1 LWYNSTN
8 VSHQAKIRDKETNN
22 EREAA
27 MLIMHK
33 VVEKEGL
40 TWKRVDQE
48 LSDRMCGDWYDPGRV
63 IDISYLADDT

>member
-1 LWYNSTN
+1 
-8 VSHQAKIRDKETNN
+8 V
-22 EREAA
+22 
-27 MLIMHK
+27 HK

-63 IDISYLADDT
+63 IDISYLADDA